1 MAEQVKKIGVLTSGG
16 DAPGMNAAIRAV
28 VRAGNYYGLTVMGI
42 KRGYNGLINGEMIK
56 MDARSVSDTLQ
67 KGGTILQT
75 ARCLEFK
82 EPEGVKKAA
91 DIARVYGLDGLIVI
105 GGDGSFRGAR
115 DLSREGLPTIAIPG
129 TIDNDI
135 GCSEYT
141 IGYDTCLNTV
151 IEAIDKIRD
160 TSSSHERCSVI
171 EVMGRDAGYIAASA
185 GIACGAE
192 VVLIPEKPY
201 SFDEDVLRP
210 ILEGKTRGRRQSI
223 VIVAEGVK
231 GMNVIEMAKEI
242 EDKTGIESRGT
253 ILGHIQRGGTPTA
266 RDRIMAS
273 QMGVKAVDLLL
284 EGKSNRVVCVQ
295 QGKLVDIDIEEGLT
309 MKKQG
314 ADEKIQIAAKLAT

>member
-1 MAEQVKKIGVLTSGG
+1 MENQVKKIGVLTSGG

-56 MDARSVSDTLQ
+56 MDARSVSETLQ

-82 EPEGVKKAA
+82 EPAGVKKAA
-91 DIARVYGLDGLIVI
+91 DIAKVYGLDGLIVI
-105 GGDGSFRGAR
+105 GGDGSFRGAL

-160 TSSSHERCSVI
+160 TSSSHERCSLI

-242 EDKTGIESRGT
+242 EAKTGIESRGT

-273 QMGVKAVDLLL
+273 QMGVKAVDILL
-284 EGKSNRVVCVQ
+284 EGKSNRVVCVKD
-295 QGKLVDIDIEEGLT
+295 GKLVDIDIEEGLT

-314 ADEKIQIAAKLAT
+314 ADEKIEIAAKLAT

>member
-82 EPEGVKKAA
+82 EPVGVKKAA

-242 EDKTGIESRGT
+242 EEKTGIESRGT

-309 MKKQG
+309 IKKQG
-314 ADEKIQIAAKLAT
+314 ADEKIEIAAKLAT